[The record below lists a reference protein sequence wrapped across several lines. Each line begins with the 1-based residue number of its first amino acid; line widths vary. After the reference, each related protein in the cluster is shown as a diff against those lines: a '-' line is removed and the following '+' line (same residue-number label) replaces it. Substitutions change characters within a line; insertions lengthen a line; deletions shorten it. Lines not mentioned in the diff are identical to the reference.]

1 MQSNPLWKSQHTQDG
16 RLASVC
22 LDLDK
27 YNNLKETKQT
37 NVFKMLVETKE
48 WKEITIKGQAWYG
61 TNENT
66 DKNTAFEIRKREL
79 GLNSRSDANKVY

>member
-48 WKEITIKGQAWYG
+48 
-61 TNENT
+61 
-66 DKNTAFEIRKREL
+66 
-79 GLNSRSDANKVY
+79 